1 MLILLIRTRLRYY
14 RNYLRHHFDRV
25 ARIEIAIII
34 LIALYLTG
42 RSPADIGYSLAFVQE
57 ADFPRRFASAWISL
71 LPLFYFVA
79 EALALMTL
87 RPTGE
92 WQMLGALPL
101 SKQAITNYHLLR
113 HAGKTLL
120 LLLIG
125 TLPFFVGDENI
136 LAKVFHFLTALG
148 ILFAL
153 QIAGFRQAHL
163 LRSSSRKLFRRI
175 FMWLPTEVLIVSV
188 TIASAFFLQRVFSGG
203 IALPLVSTLFAWGA
217 FVALL
222 SYLYRSYHPGERE
235 KVAARK
241 IIINTWPAWR
251 IVQKTG
257 VTGALTV
264 RDAQLLWRRQRST
277 YFLFLVY
284 VVIMCIPIIAHAKAE
299 EVYASSIAI
308 QIVFSWLLINSLLAL
323 FEYDVESLRL
333 IKSLP
338 INPQKLW
345 WSRWRLTASSIIAPM
360 MIPIV
365 LTPIKHSLDLGFPL
379 FIFFAV
385 LIVPVVFAT
394 LYCNASFGMFPQ
406 IKYGGIILNIS
417 LLLMLLFWFFMPF
430 GTPLLQAVMMF
441 WIRKSQKHFQFL
453 EAA

>member
-1 MLILLIRTRLRYY
+1 MLTLLLKTRLRYY

-57 ADFPRRFASAWISL
+57 PDFPQRFTGAWLSL
-71 LPLFYFVA
+71 LPVFYFVA

-125 TLPFFVGDENI
+125 TLPFFVGQVNF
-136 LAKVFHFLTALG
+136 LTKTFHFLIALG
-148 ILFAL
+148 VLLTL
-153 QIAGFRQAHL
+153 QVAGFRQAHVF
-163 LRSSSRKLFRRI
+163 RASSPQLFRRI
-175 FMWLPTEVLIVSV
+175 LRWLPAEVLIVFIS
-188 TIASAFFLQRVFSGG
+188 IASTFFLTKVFSGG
-203 IALPLVSTLFAWGA
+203 IALPFVSTLFVCG
-217 FVALL
+217 LL
-222 SYLYRSYHPGERE
+222 AAVVLYLYRSYQPSETE
-235 KVAARK
+235 AAPAKK
-241 IIINTWPAWR
+241 IILNGRSAWR
-251 IVQKTG
+251 IVQKAG
-257 VTGALTV
+257 IIGALIT
-264 RDAQLLWRRQRST
+264 RDAQLLWRRQCST

-284 VVIMCIPIIAHAKAE
+284 VVIVCVPIIAHAKAE
-299 EVYASSIAI
+299 EVYASSIAV

-323 FEYDVESLRL
+323 FEYDVESIGL

-338 INPQKLW
+338 IKPQKLW
-345 WSRWRLTASSIIAPM
+345 WSRWRLTAGSIVAPM
-360 MIPIV
+360 LIPIF
-365 LTPIKHSLDLGFPL
+365 LTPIKHSLDLGFLL

-385 LIVPVVFAT
+385 LIVPIVFAT
-394 LYCNASFGMFPQ
+394 LYCNAGFGMFPQ

-430 GTPLLQAVMMF
+430 GTPLLLAVMLF

-453 EAA
+453 EIA